1 MQSELTIHDYI
12 DQLFIDKN
20 TLLLT
25 AQHLGIYDVN
35 EQSTISQ
42 IVDYLDWNSLQDMV
56 FNTHPGDAVTN
67 LTPQDWDY
75 YQQSNVP
82 NGSNWEYIN
91 YYKALPTD
99 ITVIEGSYGLSYAC
113 ANLMVETMPRIH
125 IDAVTT
131 TSKTLAY
138 FYSGTANTK
147 NIDVSFIKCTDITDL
162 SHMFYKCT
170 ALENIIWGNAPFFDN
185 AINLSYMF
193 ADTRSLKQ
201 IVLPANLKQVTD
213 LSYLCEDSAVEL
225 LDLSLCDLSNV
236 TSIDHLF
243 HNARIVKDPT
253 HPEVQYKIKIKASFP
268 NPISGKYAFYI
279 SSYSYSHIY
288 LDLSEMY
295 VTSFSA
301 TTNIFYEMFY
311 LDVMDIRNWDVTS
324 IGIPISEWR
333 KVLLINWN
341 DRKII
346 VRDQTQK
353 QWFITQG
360 INQDTVNLQVMTVE
374 EWEAHNNG

>member
-42 IVDYLDWNSLQDMV
+42 IVNYLDWNYLQDV
-56 FNTHPGDAVTN
+56 AFNTHPGDTVTD
-67 LTPQDWDY
+67 LTPQDWNY

-82 NGSNWEYIN
+82 IDGNWEYIN

-138 FYSGTANTK
+138 FYSGASNTK

-201 IVLPANLKQVTD
+201 IVLPANLKQVTN
-213 LSYLCEDSAVEL
+213 LSHLCEDSAVEL

-243 HNARIVKDPT
+243 DNIHIVNDPT
-253 HPEVQYKIKIKASFP
+253 HPEAQYKIKIKASFP
-268 NPISGKYAFYI
+268 NPISGRYAFYF
-279 SSYSYSHIY
+279 SSYRHTHIY

-295 VTSFSA
+295 VTSFSN
-301 TTNIFYEMFY
+301 TTNIFYEMYY

-324 IGIPISEWR
+324 IGIPISEWEDE
-333 KVLLINWN
+333 LLTGG
-341 DRKII
+341 DAPKII

-360 INQDTVNLQVMTVE
+360 INQDTVNKQVMTVE

>member
-91 YYKALPTD
+91 YYKALPID

-213 LSYLCEDSAVEL
+213 LSHLCEYSSVEL

-236 TSIDHLF
+236 TSIDYLF
-243 HNARIVKDPT
+243 YNARIVKDPT

-268 NPISGKYAFYI
+268 NPISGRYAFKL
-279 SSYSYSHIY
+279 SDSYTHTY

-295 VTSFSA
+295 VTSFSNA
-301 TTNIFYEMFY
+301 TNIFNAVYY

-324 IGIPISEWR
+324 IGIPISEW
-333 KVLLINWN
+333 KNVLLTSWN
-341 DRKII
+341 NRKII

-360 INQDTVNLQVMTVE
+360 INQDTVNKQVMTVE

>member
-1 MQSELTIHDYI
+1 
-12 DQLFIDKN
+12 
-20 TLLLT
+20 
-25 AQHLGIYDVN
+25 
-35 EQSTISQ
+35 
-42 IVDYLDWNSLQDMV
+42 
-56 FNTHPGDAVTN
+56 
-67 LTPQDWDY
+67 
-75 YQQSNVP
+75 
-82 NGSNWEYIN
+82 
-91 YYKALPTD
+91 
-99 ITVIEGSYGLSYAC
+99 
-113 ANLMVETMPRIH
+113 MPRIH

-138 FYSGTANTK
+138 FYSDAINTK

-213 LSYLCEDSAVEL
+213 LSHLCEYSAVEL
-225 LDLSLCDLSNV
+225 LDLALCDLSNV
-236 TSIDHLF
+236 TSIDSLF
-243 HNARIVKDPT
+243 DGARIVKDTT

-268 NPISGKYAFYI
+268 NPISGRRAFRFGD
-279 SSYSYSHIY
+279 SYTHTY

-295 VTSFSA
+295 VTSFSNA
-301 TTNIFYEMFY
+301 TNIFNDMFY

-324 IGIPISEWR
+324 IGIPISEW
-333 KVLLINWN
+333 KHVLLVSWD

-360 INQDTVNLQVMTVE
+360 INQDTVNKQVMTVE

>member
-42 IVDYLDWNSLQDMV
+42 IVDYLDWNYLQDVV
-56 FNTHPGDAVTN
+56 FNTHPGDAVTD
-67 LTPQDWDY
+67 LTPQDWNY
-75 YQQSNVP
+75 YQQSNVTID
-82 NGSNWEYIN
+82 GNWEYIN

-138 FYSGTANTK
+138 FYSGAANTK

-185 AINLSYMF
+185 ATNLSYMF

-201 IVLPANLKQVTD
+201 IVLPANLKQVTN
-213 LSYLCEDSAVEL
+213 LSHLCEYSAVEL

-236 TSIDHLF
+236 TSIDSLF
-243 HNARIVKDPT
+243 DGARIVKDPT

-268 NPISGKYAFYI
+268 NPISGRRAFRFGD
-279 SSYSYSHIY
+279 SYTHTY

-295 VTSFSA
+295 VTSLSK
-301 TTNIFYEMFY
+301 TTKIFTGLYN

-324 IGIPISEWR
+324 IGIPISEW
-333 KVLLINWN
+333 KNVLLVSWDN
-341 DRKII
+341 RKII

-360 INQDTVNLQVMTVE
+360 INQDTVNKQVMTVE

>member
-42 IVDYLDWNSLQDMV
+42 IVDYLDWNYLQDV
-56 FNTHPGDAVTN
+56 AFNTHPGDAVTD
-67 LTPQDWDY
+67 LTPQDWNY
-75 YQQSNVP
+75 YQRSPVSND
-82 NGSNWEYIN
+82 GSWEFIN
-91 YYKALPTD
+91 YYKTLPTD

-162 SHMFYKCT
+162 SYMFYNCT

-193 ADTRSLKQ
+193 AGTRSLKQ

-213 LSYLCEDSAVEL
+213 LSHLCDRSAVEL

-236 TSIDHLF
+236 TSIDYLF
-243 HNARIVKDPT
+243 YKVPIVVNNTP
-253 HPEVQYKIKIKASFP
+253 PEVQYKIKIKANFP
-268 NPISGKYAFYI
+268 NPISGNRAFNLSGHLYT
-279 SSYSYSHIY
+279 HIY

-295 VTSFSA
+295 VTSFSS
-301 TTNIFYEMFY
+301 TTNIFGSGYY

-324 IGIPISEWR
+324 IGIPISEWEE
-333 KVLLINWN
+333 VLLTSGD

-360 INQDTVNLQVMTVE
+360 INQSTVNLKVMTVE

>member
-42 IVDYLDWNSLQDMV
+42 IVDYLDWNYLQDVV
-56 FNTHPGDAVTN
+56 FNTHPGDAVTD

-82 NGSNWEYIN
+82 IAGNWEYIN

-138 FYSGTANTK
+138 FYSGAANTK

-193 ADTRSLKQ
+193 ADTYSLKQ

-213 LSYLCEDSAVEL
+213 LSHLCEHSAVEL

-236 TSIDHLF
+236 TSIDYLF
-243 HNARIVKDPT
+243 YNVRIVNDHA
-253 HPEVQYKIKIKASFP
+253 HPEVQYKIKIKANFP
-268 NPISGKYAFYI
+268 NPISGNYAFNF
-279 SSYSYSHIY
+279 SNYSHTHIY

-295 VTSFSA
+295 VTSFSD
-301 TTNIFYEMFY
+301 TTNIFYDMYY

-333 KVLLINWN
+333 KVLLTGWN

>member
-42 IVDYLDWNSLQDMV
+42 IVDHLDWNYLQDIV

-75 YQQSNVP
+75 YQQSYVP

-138 FYSGTANTK
+138 FYSGAINTK

-162 SHMFYKCT
+162 SYMFYKCT

-185 AINLSYMF
+185 ATNLSYMF

-213 LSYLCEDSAVEL
+213 LSHLCEYSSVEL

-236 TSIDHLF
+236 TSIDDLF
-243 HNARIVKDPT
+243 HGARIVKDPA
-253 HPEVQYKIKIKASFP
+253 HPEAQYKIKIKASFP
-268 NPISGKYAFYI
+268 NPISGRYAFNL
-279 SSYSYSHIY
+279 SESYRHTY

-295 VTSFSA
+295 VTSFSNA
-301 TTNIFYEMFY
+301 TNIFNSVYY

-324 IGIPISEWR
+324 IGIPISEW
-333 KVLLINWN
+333 KNVLLVSWN
-341 DRKII
+341 NRKII

-360 INQDTVNLQVMTVE
+360 IDEYTVNKQVMTVE

>member
-42 IVDYLDWNSLQDMV
+42 IVDHLDWNYLQDIV

-75 YQQSNVP
+75 YQQSYVP

-99 ITVIEGSYGLSYAC
+99 ITVIEGSYGLSYTC
-113 ANLMVETMPRIH
+113 ANLMVEIMPRIH

-138 FYSGTANTK
+138 FYSGAINTK

-162 SHMFYKCT
+162 SYMFYKCT

-185 AINLSYMF
+185 ATNLSYMF

-213 LSYLCEDSAVEL
+213 LSHLCEYSVVEL

-236 TSIDHLF
+236 TSIDDLF
-243 HNARIVKDPT
+243 HGARIAKDPT
-253 HPEVQYKIKIKASFP
+253 HPEAQYKIKIKASFP
-268 NPISGKYAFYI
+268 NPISGRYAFNL
-279 SSYSYSHIY
+279 SESYRHTY

-295 VTSFSA
+295 VTSFSNA
-301 TTNIFYEMFY
+301 TNIFNSVFY

-324 IGIPISEWR
+324 IGIPISEW
-333 KVLLINWN
+333 KNVLLVSWN

-360 INQDTVNLQVMTVE
+360 IDEYTVNKQVMTVE

>member
-25 AQHLGIYDVN
+25 AQNLGIYDVN

-67 LTPQDWDY
+67 LTPQDWNY

-82 NGSNWEYIN
+82 IDGNWEYIN

-113 ANLMVETMPRIH
+113 ANLIVETMPRIH

-185 AINLSYMF
+185 AANLSYMF
-193 ADTRSLKQ
+193 AYTRSLKQ

-213 LSYLCEDSAVEL
+213 LSHLCEYSAVEL

-236 TSIDHLF
+236 TSIDSLF
-243 HNARIVKDPT
+243 DGARIVKDPT

-268 NPISGKYAFYI
+268 NPISGRRAFRFGD
-279 SSYSYSHIY
+279 SYTHTY

-295 VTSFSA
+295 VTSFSN
-301 TTNIFYEMFY
+301 TTNIFNSVYY

-324 IGIPISEWR
+324 IGIPISEW
-333 KVLLINWN
+333 KNVLLVSW
-341 DRKII
+341 DARKII

-360 INQDTVNLQVMTVE
+360 INQDTVNKQVMTVE

>member
-42 IVDYLDWNSLQDMV
+42 IVDYLDWNYLQDVV
-56 FNTHPGDAVTN
+56 FNTHPGDAVTD
-67 LTPQDWDY
+67 LTPQDWNY
-75 YQQSNVP
+75 YQQSNVTID
-82 NGSNWEYIN
+82 GNWEYIN

-138 FYSGTANTK
+138 FYSGAANTK

-185 AINLSYMF
+185 ATNLSYMF

-201 IVLPANLKQVTD
+201 IVLPANLKQVTN
-213 LSYLCEDSAVEL
+213 LSHLCEYSAVEL

-236 TSIDHLF
+236 TSIDSLF
-243 HNARIVKDPT
+243 DGARIVKDPT

-268 NPISGKYAFYI
+268 NPISGRRAFRFGD
-279 SSYSYSHIY
+279 SYTHTY

-295 VTSFSA
+295 VTSFSN
-301 TTNIFYEMFY
+301 TTNIFTGLYN

-324 IGIPISEWR
+324 IGIPISEW
-333 KVLLINWN
+333 KNVLLVSWDN
-341 DRKII
+341 RKII

-360 INQDTVNLQVMTVE
+360 INQDTVNKQVMTVE